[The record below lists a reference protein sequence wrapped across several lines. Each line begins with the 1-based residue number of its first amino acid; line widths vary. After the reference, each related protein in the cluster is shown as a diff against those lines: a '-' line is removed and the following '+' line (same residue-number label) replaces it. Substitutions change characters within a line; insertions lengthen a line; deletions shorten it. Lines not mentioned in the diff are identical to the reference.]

1 MLGGGRDDASLTPA
15 QRALLERARQCVV
28 ERQSAQ
34 PAPATP
40 MVAPLP
46 AQLISH
52 AAELRKI
59 NPGLFADGWE
69 MVVVDL
75 RQVSALQPVVHVD
88 HAVART
94 AGTRG
99 DDLVAIA
106 ALTVPTVHD
115 APLRASFDEARN
127 TWVIASS
134 NRNLRLIGRFTA
146 PVAGAPLNPGASNPP
161 GFGFVVTVVPS
172 YLQVAEFRGR
182 HVLRDGYHRALG
194 LLAQGVN
201 LVPALV
207 RQISAVEEL
216 TVPGA
221 LPQEAYLGSKPP
233 MLSDYLDDDVATE
246 VWLPESQKMV
256 LIQGME
262 LDFLI

>member
-1 MLGGGRDDASLTPA
+1 MLSGGRDDASLTPA
-15 QRALLERARQCVV
+15 QRALLERARLRVA
-28 ERQSAQ
+28 ERPSALAIPTTQ
-34 PAPATP
+34 V
-40 MVAPLP
+40 VAPLP
-46 AQLISH
+46 AQLMPH
-52 AAELRKI
+52 AEELRTK

-75 RQVSALQPVVHVD
+75 RQVSALQPVVHLD
-88 HAVART
+88 HAVPRT
-94 AGTRG
+94 EGTDG
-99 DDLVAIA
+99 ADLVTIA

-146 PVAGAPLNPGASNPP
+146 PVAGAPLYPGASNPP

-194 LLAQGVN
+194 LLTRGVN
-201 LVPALV
+201 LAPALV
-207 RQISAVEEL
+207 RQISAVEDL

-233 MLSDYLDDDVATE
+233 MLPDYLDDDVATE